1 MAHCLFVCLFLEWKK
16 SHLVYN
22 KICNVSLSWYSFQVK
37 MHLCQVSSFVIDA
50 DLDGTDYVSTHFVI
64 LCFNRFTQSTYAK
77 NGTKYMTCNQVSD
90 YEMLSSNI
98 CLWIFFYYILG
109 RCLWQLPGSSEFIK
123 YGTHLKWYD
132 MQKSLFSIIKCIS
145 ILSKA

>member
-1 MAHCLFVCLFLEWKK
+1 MENILIEFRYDVKNTNCSSMQSFPYKYLAHCLFVCLFIEWKK

-64 LCFNRFTQSTYAK
+64 LCFNRFTQSSYAK

-90 YEMLSSNI
+90 YQMLSSNI
-98 CLWIFFYYILG
+98 CLWIFFYYILDPVWDSF
-109 RCLWQLPGSSEFIK
+109 CL
-123 YGTHLKWYD
+123 
-132 MQKSLFSIIKCIS
+132 
-145 ILSKA
+145 

>member
-1 MAHCLFVCLFLEWKK
+1 MKNIFYRIYDKPRLSIQLQKYKFFINVIISIQIFGTLSFCLFIEWKK

-90 YEMLSSNI
+90 YEMLSSKI
-98 CLWIFFYYILG
+98 CLWIFFYYILDPNWDSF
-109 RCLWQLPGSSEFIK
+109 CL
-123 YGTHLKWYD
+123 
-132 MQKSLFSIIKCIS
+132 
-145 ILSKA
+145 